1 MNEAW
6 RQMLADSKWEARNRR
21 QSEGRRSQSTIW
33 EVPPYGRQMLGVDRK
48 RERERERETGNCNMT
63 LKKEFHR
70 FFISS
75 FLLGK

>member
-1 MNEAW
+1 MSEAW

-48 RERERERETGNCNMT
+48 RERDRK
-63 LKKEFHR
+63 L
-70 FFISS
+70 
-75 FLLGK
+75 